1 MQGRYMDFDII
12 KRHLPEG
19 MTLTVLEEASSTNRL
34 LCEAA
39 RAGAGEALLVAKS
52 QTEGK
57 GRFDR
62 RFYSPKDSGIYM
74 SLLLRP
80 VLDVARFP
88 LLTPLA
94 GAAVAEAV
102 ESVSGKRA
110 GIKWVND
117 IYYNGKKLAG
127 ILAEGGFSP
136 APFAVIGIGINA
148 YTPKAL
154 PEELKDTVG
163 SVFGE
168 GDGEDKREAL
178 LCEILVRFFSYYR
191 ALPSLAFME
200 SYRRRSILIGK
211 RVYVHNA
218 AFDTAKTKEG
228 RAALCLGIDDGGA
241 LLVRYENGEE
251 AALSAGEVTLS
262 L

>member
-1 MQGRYMDFDII
+1 MNFDTI
-12 KRHLPEG
+12 KSRLPEG
-19 MTLTVLEEASSTNRL
+19 MTLTILEEASSTNRL
-34 LCEAA
+34 LREAA
-39 RAGAGEALLVAKS
+39 QRTETGEALLLAEEQS
-52 QTEGK
+52 EGK

-62 RFYSPKDSGIYM
+62 RFYSPRGTGIYM

-80 VLDVARFP
+80 AMGAECFP

-94 GAAVAEAV
+94 GAAVAEAT
-102 ESVSGKRA
+102 EALSGKSI

-117 IYYNGKKLAG
+117 IYFEGKKLAG

-136 APFAVIGIGINA
+136 APFVILGIGINA

-154 PEELKDTVG
+154 PPEIRDTVT

-168 GDGEDKREAL
+168 KNGEDRREAL
-178 LCEILVRFFSYYR
+178 LCEILDRFFAYYR

-211 RVYVHNA
+211 RVFVHNA
-218 AFDTAKTKEG
+218 AFDTAKTGEG
-228 RAALCLGIDDGGA
+228 RAALCLGISETGA